1 MSAQKSPLKSEAA
14 NEAAKLR
21 ILNDPT
27 ALTKRHLRFGWWAL
41 LLFLTLG
48 LGLEALHGF
57 KVGLYLNVSNETRRL
72 MWTLA
77 HAHGTLLAL
86 VNLGFALTV
95 RLIPEWTARERGI
108 ASVCLRGATCLLPAG
123 FFLGGTFIYSGD
135 PGLGILLVPV
145 GGLLLLVAAFLTACG
160 VGSFRTETRSGDKT
174 GTTSFRRK

>member
-1 MSAQKSPLKSEAA
+1 MSAQKSQLKSEAA

-21 ILNDPT
+21 FLNDPT
-27 ALTKRHLRFGWWAL
+27 VLTKRHLRFGWWAL
-41 LLFLTLG
+41 LIFLTLG
-48 LGLEALHGF
+48 LGLESLHGF

-108 ASVCLRGATCLLPAG
+108 ASACLRGATCLLPAG

-160 VGSFRTETRSGDKT
+160 VGSFRIEPRSGDKT
-174 GTTSFRRK
+174 GTTAFRRK

>member
-1 MSAQKSPLKSEAA
+1 MSSQKSPLKSEAA

-21 ILNDPT
+21 FLNDPT
-27 ALTKRHLRFGWWAL
+27 VLTKRHLRFGWWAL

-86 VNLGFALTV
+86 VNLGFAFTV

-160 VGSFRTETRSGDKT
+160 VGSFRTELHGGDKT